1 MAKRKVVNPLSCH
14 GSSPDA
20 SLMRPEEGCCM
31 SFGHVVEAFKSACKP
46 GVLPCRLCSNFAK
59 QNWINRI
66 DSYGSCLS
74 SHFTEMFGFYVAAG
88 EKVGARR

>member
-46 GVLPCRLCSNFAK
+46 GVFLVGFAPILQSK
-59 QNWINRI
+59 I
-66 DSYGSCLS
+66 G
-74 SHFTEMFGFYVAAG
+74 
-88 EKVGARR
+88 